1 MHQDSRHLIIGTAGH
16 VDHGKTA
23 LVGTLTGM
31 ETDRLKEERERG
43 LSIELGFAYF
53 DLPDHSR
60 AGIVDVPG
68 HEKFIRSMLSGAYG
82 MDVVLFV
89 VDSKEG
95 VQEQTLEHL
104 AILDLLGIS
113 NGILVMTKS
122 DLATPDELAEA
133 TEMTQEMLVGTS
145 LEGIPTVSVSA
156 ITGAGID
163 TLKQTIVEQV
173 SLATKSEEHDG
184 IPRLYVDRVFTV
196 QGFGVVVTGTLI
208 GGSINREQRMVI
220 LPQGEVV
227 RVRGIQVHNEP
238 ATVAQAG
245 QRTALN
251 LSGTS
256 AQNIQRGDV
265 LCPIEFSQ
273 VTDNIDVSLQV
284 LSSFPRI
291 IEHWSRFRAYLGTR
305 EIFCRLILL
314 IDEAILPGDN
324 VQVQLRLEQ
333 PILTFRGDRIILRD
347 FSAQHTVGGGE
358 VINPFAPKHKRFT
371 PETITTLAQ
380 WEEAD
385 DSEIVNTVLVNSET
399 LCVPEPFLYYYL
411 PHSQTDVKTLLNRLE
426 TEDKIVR
433 WGKSGRTPL
442 VSDAARTSAATKK
455 IVDALAAFHEAQP
468 LLAGQNASQL
478 RRELNMDELGFEKL
492 ENRLITEGQLVTEG
506 NLLRLASHEIQFSQE
521 EETAKETLE
530 KLLLEAGMNTPA
542 LSELNTLLPEY
553 TPKLLES
560 TFFALLNLGQ
570 FIKIADNFF
579 IHKTIFEKVSEL
591 LTAHLRENET
601 ITVAEFREMAQ
612 TSRKYAV
619 PFLEYCDSQNLTVRD
634 GNVRRLHPRLSRT

>member
-1 MHQDSRHLIIGTAGH
+1 MHQDKRHLIIGTAGH

-53 DLPDHSR
+53 DLPDNSR

-82 MDVVLFV
+82 MDIVLFV

-156 ITGAGID
+156 ITGAGIE

-173 SLATKSEEHDG
+173 VLATKAEENDG

-196 QGFGVVVTGTLI
+196 QGFGVIVTGTLI
-208 GGSINREQRMVI
+208 GGLINRDQRMVI
-220 LPQGEVV
+220 LPQGDAV

-256 AQNIQRGDV
+256 AQDVQRGDV
-265 LCPIEFSQ
+265 LCPMEFSQ

-291 IEHWSRFRAYLGTR
+291 IEHWTRFRAYLGTR

-314 IDEAILPGDN
+314 VDEAILPGDN

-371 PETITTLAQ
+371 PETIATLAE

-385 DSEIVNTVLVNSET
+385 DAQIVNTVLLNSET
-399 LCVPEPFLYYYL
+399 LCMPEAFLYYYL
-411 PHSQTDVKTLLNRLE
+411 PHSQTDVKAILNGLE
-426 TEDKIVR
+426 AEGKIVR
-433 WGKSGRTPL
+433 WDQSGRTPL
-442 VSDAARTSAATKK
+442 VSDAARTAATKAE
-455 IVDALAAFHEAQP
+455 IIEILEAFHEAQP

-478 RRELNMDELGFEKL
+478 RQKLNLDEPSFEKL
-492 ENRLITEGQLVTEG
+492 ENQLVTGGQLVKEG
-506 NLLRLASHEIQFSQE
+506 NLIRLASHEIQFSEE

-530 KLLLEAGMNTPA
+530 KLFLEAGMNTPSLNE
-542 LSELNTLLPEY
+542 LSTLLPEY
-553 TPKLLES
+553 TPKVLES
-560 TFFALLNLGQ
+560 TFYALLNLGQ
-570 FIKIADNFF
+570 FVKIADNFF
-579 IHKTIFEKVSEL
+579 IHKTVFEEVSEL
-591 LTAHLRENET
+591 LIGHLRENET
-601 ITVAEFREMAQ
+601 ITVAEFREMAR

-619 PFLEYCDSQNLTVRD
+619 PFLEYCDTQNLTIRD
-634 GNVRRLHPRLSRT
+634 DNVRRLHPRHLQT

>member
-1 MHQDSRHLIIGTAGH
+1 MLTT
-16 VDHGKTA
+16 GKQHSSA
-23 LVGTLTGM
+23 ALTGM

-43 LSIELGFAYF
+43 MSIELGFAYF
-53 DLPDHSR
+53 DLPDNSR

-82 MDVVLFV
+82 MDIVLFV
-89 VDSKEG
+89 VDAKKG

-122 DLATPDELAEA
+122 DLATADELAEA
-133 TEMTQEMLVGTS
+133 AEMTQEMLVGTS

-156 ITGAGID
+156 ITGAGIE
-163 TLKQTIVEQV
+163 TLKQTILEQV
-173 SLATKSEEHDG
+173 TLATKSEENDG
-184 IPRLYVDRVFTV
+184 ISRLYVDRVFTV

-208 GGSINREQRMVI
+208 GGSINREQRMVL

-238 ATVAQAG
+238 ASVAYAG

-265 LCPIEFSQ
+265 LCPIDYSQ
-273 VTDNIDVSLQV
+273 VTDNIDVSLQI

-314 IDEAILPGDN
+314 VDEAILPGDK

-333 PILTFRGDRIILRD
+333 PILTFRGDRIIIRD

-371 PETITTLAQ
+371 PETIATLAQ

-385 DSEIVNTVLVNSET
+385 DTQIVNTVLANSDT
-399 LCVPEPFLYYYL
+399 LCVSESFLYYYL
-411 PHSQTDVKTLLNRLE
+411 PHSQTDVSAILNSLE
-426 TEDKIVR
+426 TEEKIIR
-433 WGKSGRTPL
+433 WNESGREPL
-442 VSDAARTSAATKK
+442 VSDAERTTTVKAEIINT
-455 IVDALAAFHEAQP
+455 LTAFHEAQP

-478 RRELNMDELGFEKL
+478 RHKLNLDEQSFEKL
-492 ENRLITEGQLVTEG
+492 ANQLIKERQLVKDG
-506 NLLRLASHEIQFSQE
+506 NLLRLATHEIQFSQE
-521 EETAKETLE
+521 EETAKEKLE
-530 KLLLEAGMNTPA
+530 QLFLEAGMNTPT
-542 LSELNTLLPEY
+542 LSELSTLLPEY
-553 TPKLLES
+553 TPKVLES
-560 TFFALLNLGQ
+560 TFYALLNLGR
-570 FIKIADNFF
+570 FVKIAENFF
-579 IHKTIFEKVSEL
+579 IHKTKFEEISDA
-591 LTAHLRENET
+591 LTTYLRENGT
-601 ITVAEFREMAQ
+601 ITVAEFRETAE

-619 PFLEYCDSQNLTVRD
+619 PFLEYCDTQNLTVRD
-634 GNVRRLHPRLSRT
+634 GNIRRLHPRHLEA

>member
-1 MHQDSRHLIIGTAGH
+1 MHQDRRHLIIGTAGH

-23 LVGTLTGM
+23 LVGALTGM

-53 DLPDHSR
+53 DLPDNSR

-82 MDVVLFV
+82 MDIVLFV
-89 VDSKEG
+89 VDAKEG

-122 DLATPDELAEA
+122 DLATADELSEA
-133 TEMTQEMLVGTS
+133 AEMTQEMLVGTS

-156 ITGAGID
+156 ITGAGIE
-163 TLKQTIVEQV
+163 TLKETIVKQV
-173 SLATKSEEHDG
+173 ALATESEENDG
-184 IPRLYVDRVFTV
+184 IPRLYVDRVFTL

-220 LPQGEVV
+220 LPQGHDV
-227 RVRGIQVHNEP
+227 RVRGIQVHNET
-238 ATVAQAG
+238 ASVAQAG

-251 LSGTS
+251 LSGIS
-256 AQNIQRGDV
+256 VQDIQRGNV
-265 LCPIEFSQ
+265 LCPTDFSQ
-273 VTDNIDVSLQV
+273 VTDNIDVSMQV
-284 LSSFPRI
+284 LSSFPRML
-291 IEHWSRFRAYLGTR
+291 EHWTRLRAYLGTR

-314 IDEAILPGDN
+314 VDEAILPGDT
-324 VQVQLRLEQ
+324 VQVQLRLEE

-347 FSAQHTVGGGE
+347 FSAQYTVGGGE

-371 PETITTLAQ
+371 PETIATLAE

-385 DSEIVNTVLVNSET
+385 DAQIVNTVLENSET
-399 LCVPEPFLYYYL
+399 LCVPESFLNYYL
-411 PHSQTDVKTLLNRLE
+411 PQSQTNVNAILSRLE
-426 TEDKIVR
+426 VDEKIVR
-433 WGKSGRTPL
+433 WDKSGRSLL
-442 VSDAARTSAATKK
+442 VSDAARTTNTQAE
-455 IVDALAAFHEAQP
+455 IIEALEAFHSAKP

-478 RRELNMDELGFEKL
+478 RRELRLDEIGFEKL
-492 ENRLITEGQLVTEG
+492 ESRLIAEGQLAKEG

-521 EETAKETLE
+521 EETAKERLE
-530 KLLLEAGMNTPA
+530 KLFLEAGMNTPA
-542 LSELNTLLPEY
+542 FNELSSLFPEY
-553 TPKLLES
+553 TPQLLES

-570 FIKIADNFF
+570 FVKIADNFF
-579 IHKTIFEKVSEL
+579 IHKSIFEEIREL
-591 LTAHLRENET
+591 LMTYLRENDI
-601 ITVAEFREMAQ
+601 ITVAEFRETAQ

-619 PFLEYCDSQNLTVRD
+619 PFLEYCDSQSLTIRD
-634 GNVRRLHPRLSRT
+634 GNVRRLHPRHLQA

>member
-1 MHQDSRHLIIGTAGH
+1 MHQESRHLIIGTAGH

-23 LVGTLTGM
+23 LVGTLTGI

-53 DLPDHSR
+53 DLPDNSR

-89 VDSKEG
+89 VDAKEG

-145 LEGIPTVSVSA
+145 LDGIPTVSVSA
-156 ITGAGID
+156 ITGAGIE

-173 SLATKSEEHDG
+173 ALATKSEEHDG

-208 GGSINREQRMVI
+208 GGSITREQRMVI
-220 LPQGEVV
+220 LPQGDVI

-238 ATVAQAG
+238 AMVAQAG

-256 AQNIQRGDV
+256 AQDIQRGDV
-265 LCPIEFSQ
+265 LCPIEYAQ

-314 IDEAILPGDN
+314 VDEAILPGDT

-371 PETITTLAQ
+371 PETLATLAQ

-399 LCVPEPFLYYYL
+399 LCVPEAFLYYYL
-411 PHSQTDVKTLLNRLE
+411 PHSKTDVKNLLDRLE
-426 TEDKIVR
+426 TEEKIVR
-433 WGKSGRTPL
+433 WDTSGRTPL
-442 VSDAARTSAATKK
+442 VSDAARTSAAKAE

-468 LLAGQNASQL
+468 LLAGQNATQL
-478 RRELNMDELGFEKL
+478 RQTLNIDELGFEKL
-492 ENRLITEGQLVTEG
+492 ENRLITERLLVTEG
-506 NLLRLASHEIQFSQE
+506 NLLRLASHEIQFSEE

-530 KLLLEAGMNTPA
+530 QLFLEARMNTPA
-542 LSELNTLLPEY
+542 LRELDTLLPEY
-553 TPKLLES
+553 TPKVLES

-579 IHKTIFEKVSEL
+579 IHTSVFQEIQEL
-591 LTAHLRENET
+591 LMTYLGKNDI
-601 ITVAEFREMAQ
+601 ITVAEFREIAH

-619 PFLEYCDSQNLTVRD
+619 PFLEYCDSQNLTIRD
-634 GNVRRLHPRLSRT
+634 GNIRRLHPRHLQA

>member
-1 MHQDSRHLIIGTAGH
+1 MHQDRRHLIIGTAGH

-23 LVGTLTGM
+23 LVGRLTGM
-31 ETDRLKEERERG
+31 ETDRLKEEQERG

-53 DLPDHSR
+53 DLPDGSR

-82 MDVVLFV
+82 MDIVLFV
-89 VDSKEG
+89 VDAKEG

-145 LEGIPTVSVSA
+145 LEGIPNVSVSS
-156 ITGAGID
+156 ITGEGIE
-163 TLKQTIVEQV
+163 TLKQTIVEQITV
-173 SLATKSEEHDG
+173 VTKAEENDG

-208 GGSINREQRMVI
+208 GGSINQDQRMVI
-220 LPQGEVV
+220 LPQGEPI
-227 RVRGIQVHNEP
+227 RVRGIQVHNETAP
-238 ATVAQAG
+238 VAQAG

-251 LSGTS
+251 LSGIS
-256 AQNIQRGDV
+256 AQDIQRGDV

-273 VTDNIDVSLQV
+273 VTDNIDMSLQV
-284 LSSFPRI
+284 LTSFPRI
-291 IEHWSRFRAYLGTR
+291 LEHWTRLRAYLGTR

-314 IDEAILPGDN
+314 VDEAILPGDT

-347 FSAQHTVGGGE
+347 FSAQYTVGGGE
-358 VINPFAPKHKRFT
+358 VINPFAPRHKRFV
-371 PETITTLAQ
+371 PETIATLAQ

-385 DSEIVNTVLVNSET
+385 DAQIVNTVLENSDT
-399 LCVPEPFLYYYL
+399 LCVPESFLYYYL
-411 PHSQTDVKTLLNRLE
+411 PHSQMNVKAILEGLE
-426 TEDKIVR
+426 TDEKIVR
-433 WGKSGRTPL
+433 WDKSGRTPL
-442 VSDAARTSAATKK
+442 VSDATRTTTAKENIMET
-455 IVDALAAFHEAQP
+455 LADFHEAQP
-468 LLAGQNASQL
+468 LLAGQNVSQL
-478 RRELNMDELGFEKL
+478 RRELKLDETGFEKL
-492 ENRLITEGQLVTEG
+492 ENRLIAENQLVKEG
-506 NLLRLASHEIQFSQE
+506 NLIRLASHEIQFSQE
-521 EETAKETLE
+521 EEDAKETLE
-530 KLLLEAGMNTPA
+530 KRFLAAGINTPT
-542 LSELNTLLPEY
+542 LNELNTSLPEY
-553 TPKLLES
+553 TPQVIES
-560 TFFALLNLGQ
+560 TFFALLNLGR
-570 FIKIADNFF
+570 FVKIADNFF
-579 IHKTIFEKVSEL
+579 IHETVFEETREL
-591 LTAHLRENET
+591 LITYLRENDI
-601 ITVAEFREMAQ
+601 ITVAEFRETAQ

-634 GNVRRLHPRLSRT
+634 GNVRRLHPRHKER